1 MATLELSDNTY
12 RKLVEVARR
21 LEERWGESVS
31 LEDAINYM
39 IRKEMRLFIDMPA
52 NKNRE
57 PEKIYPKEIARLKPS
72 YSSYEKGFFA
82 FPSRS

>member
-39 IRKEMRLFIDMPA
+39 IRKEMRLFIEMPA

-57 PEKIYPKEIARLKPS
+57 PEKIDQKEIAGLKPS